1 MAFTLPGGYVVPGLH
16 IREMDTHVEV
26 NDGQTFA
33 IAGLL
38 SDNSRNIITK
48 FPLLGDIPVLGALFR
63 STQYQK
69 NLTELVALVTPHLVK
84 PMAPGAARLPTD
96 KWVDPNDVDVY
107 LLGLEQGRQK
117 PSPTSAPAP
126 RRPRRRCRR
135 NSATSP

>member
-1 MAFTLPGGYVVPGLH
+1 MVPALR

-38 SDNSRNIITK
+38 SDQSRNIITK
-48 FPLLGDIPVLGALFR
+48 FPVLGDIPVLGVLFR

-84 PMAPGAARLPTD
+84 PMPPGAARLPTD
-96 KWVDPNDVDVY
+96 KWIDPTDVDVY

-117 PSPTSAPAP
+117 PGPAPTPAPAAP
-126 RRPRRRCRR
+126 LPTGFGHQ
-135 NSATSP
+135 SLK